1 MQPERSTL
9 GDYLVEH
16 ALPAELAG
24 LLTLRAREGWTVV
37 SVESIVTEW
46 RCSTNSH
53 GYERREA
60 MKIMQTAVLQRTR
73 EQPVA
78 DIPEGVAVIP
88 EGLARRYREYRSA
101 AARDQNT
108 ES

>member
-1 MQPERSTL
+1 MQPERSML

-53 GYERREA
+53 GYEPWSFS
-60 MKIMQTAVLQRTR
+60 KPGSTADLGAVR
-73 EQPVA
+73 PA
-78 DIPEGVAVIP
+78 EGSKCPPTWDDDLI
-88 EGLARRYREYRSA
+88 EGSESA
-101 AARDQNT
+101 G
-108 ES
+108 